1 MGAAE
6 IQAFLLQLAHE
17 CHVSASTQNQALT
30 AILFLYRE
38 VIPKDLNTVILP
50 TSAKHPERLSTVLT
64 RQEVLQ
70 IIEATLPA

>member
-1 MGAAE
+1 M
-6 IQAFLLQLAHE
+6 
-17 CHVSASTQNQALT
+17 
-30 AILFLYRE
+30 E

-50 TSAKHPERLSTVLT
+50 ASAKRPERLSTVLT